1 MACGFLNPEADDK
14 IAAAVIIPPEELKE
28 DEPTLLQ

>member
-1 MACGFLNPEADDK
+1 LNPEADDK

-28 DEPTLLQ
+28 DEPTLLR